1 MKKGFIQIMF
11 ANMITLVI
19 GVLTNFLLPKYLSY
33 GSYADVKTYALY
45 LTYAGFFS
53 LGYND
58 GMYLKYGGKKI
69 SEIDNKGFGNNFLNY
84 FVLIVG
90 MSLLILLAG
99 IFMKDQVIIAFSF
112 GTLSYNILGYLK
124 SFYQATGEF
133 RLYGQSLNIEKELI
147 FVFNMI
153 LIFLFKKDASFYYIW
168 IQVLCG
174 LLICIY
180 LSVKL
185 NNKLHFMTGA
195 KFSITEVKDNIK
207 SGFILMLGNFSS
219 GVLTG
224 IDRWFVK
231 LFLTSV
237 DFAKFSFAVS
247 MENIINVFTMPVT
260 IAMYNYFC
268 KKPEL
273 REIKLFKNASLM
285 WGALVIS
292 LAYPSKFILEN
303 FLTKYQ
309 NANEIIF
316 ILFATQMFN
325 IIVKGIYVNIYK
337 SQKQQNKYLK
347 QMIFM
352 LFFATVL
359 DLTFV
364 LLFNSMLLI
373 AIATLITTI
382 VWLLICEFEKENEIR
397 FSKNEYLYVIFILA
411 VYLISGYVLN
421 SIIGFFVFILSF
433 IILSLLLMRKTSF
446 YLFNVVKQ
454 TFFKKIKQRFDC

>member
-11 ANMITLVI
+11 ANVITLAI

-33 GSYADVKTYALY
+33 ESYADVKTYALY
-45 LTYAGFFS
+45 LSYAGFFS

-69 SEIDNKGFGNNFLNY
+69 NEIDNKSFGNNFLNY
-84 FVLIVG
+84 FILIAV
-90 MSLLILLAG
+90 MSLLIFITGLS
-99 IFMKDQVIIAFSF
+99 MKDQALIAFSF

-133 RLYGQSLNIEKELI
+133 RLYSQSLNIEKELI
-147 FVFNMI
+147 FIFNMI
-153 LIFLFKKDASFYYIW
+153 FIFLLKKDASFYYIW

-174 LLICIY
+174 IVVCIY
-180 LSVKL
+180 LSIKL
-185 NNKLHFMTGA
+185 NKKTHFLTDVT
-195 KFSITEVKDNIK
+195 FSIVEMKENIK

-231 LFLTSV
+231 IFLTSI

-247 MENIINVFTMPVT
+247 MENIMNVFTMPLT

-268 KKPEL
+268 KRPEL
-273 REIKLFKNASLM
+273 SEIKLFKNASLM
-285 WGALVIS
+285 WGVLVMS
-292 LAYPSKFILEN
+292 LAYPLKFILEN
-303 FLTKYQ
+303 YLTKYQ
-309 NANEIIF
+309 SANEIIF

-337 SQKQQNKYLK
+337 AQKQQNKYLK

-352 LFFATVL
+352 LLFATVL
-359 DLTFV
+359 DLTLI

-373 AIATLITTI
+373 AVATLITMI
-382 VWLLICEFEKENEIR
+382 VWLVICEFEKENEIR
-397 FSKNEYLYVIFILA
+397 FNKREYMYMLLILITYITSGYLLNSIAGFFIFIL
-411 VYLISGYVLN
+411 
-421 SIIGFFVFILSF
+421 FFTILSF
-433 IILSLLLMRKTSF
+433 LLMNRTTL
-446 YLFNVVKQ
+446 YLVNMIKQ
-454 TFFKKIKQRFDC
+454 TLLEVLRRTSK

>member
-11 ANMITLVI
+11 ANVITLAI

-33 GSYADVKTYALY
+33 ESYADVKTYALY
-45 LTYAGFFS
+45 LSYAGFFS

-69 SEIDNKGFGNNFLNY
+69 NEIDNKSFGNNFLNY
-84 FVLIVG
+84 FILIAV
-90 MSLLILLAG
+90 MSLLILITGLS
-99 IFMKDQVIIAFSF
+99 MKDQVLIAFSF

-124 SFYQATGEF
+124 SFYQSTGEF

-147 FVFNMI
+147 FIFNMI
-153 LIFLFKKDASFYYIW
+153 FIFLLKKDAPLYYIW

-174 LLICIY
+174 IVVCSY
-180 LSVKL
+180 LSIKL
-185 NNKLHFMTGA
+185 NKKTHFLTDVT
-195 KFSITEVKDNIK
+195 FSVVEMKENIK

-231 LFLTSV
+231 IFLTSI

-247 MENIINVFTMPVT
+247 MENIMDVFTMPVT

-268 KKPEL
+268 KRPGL
-273 REIKLFKNASLM
+273 SEIKLFKNASLM
-285 WGALVIS
+285 WGVLVMS

-303 FLTKYQ
+303 YLTKYQ
-309 NANEIIF
+309 SANEIIF

-337 SQKQQNKYLK
+337 AQKQQNKYLK

-352 LFFATVL
+352 LLFATVL
-359 DLTFV
+359 DLTLI

-373 AIATLITTI
+373 AVATLITMI
-382 VWLLICEFEKENEIR
+382 VWLVICEFEKENEIR
-397 FSKNEYLYVIFILA
+397 FNKREYMYMLLILITYITSGYLLNSIAGFFIFIL
-411 VYLISGYVLN
+411 
-421 SIIGFFVFILSF
+421 FF
-433 IILSLLLMRKTSF
+433 IILSFLLMNRTTL
-446 YLFNVVKQ
+446 YLVNMIKQ
-454 TFFKKIKQRFDC
+454 TLLKVLRRTSK